1 MHLSVGALET
11 PAGRRRFISQFAP
24 AARAEAEA
32 EDAADPPAD
41 TVGDLDRMAHALR
54 RRDYPSLELEAEVL
68 AGEYHDTAAPS
79 SASRALRWPYG
90 APR

>member
-1 MHLSVGALET
+1 M
-11 PAGRRRFISQFAP
+11 R
-24 AARAEAEA
+24 
-32 EDAADPPAD
+32 ADPPAD

-68 AGEYHDTAAPS
+68 AGEYRTTRRRRPPPRAPC
-79 SASRALRWPYG
+79 AGRTG